1 MRALVIDDSPP
12 ARRHVGA
19 MLAELGFEVY
29 DAEEGGDGFQRLL
42 ALGMVELVILDWN
55 MPGMDGLAFL
65 KQLRGDKKYDEVLVI
80 MATSNSDLASVR
92 IALDAGASEYMM
104 KPFAT
109 DDLRDKLQILGF
121 DFGG

>member
-12 ARRHVGA
+12 ARRHVGS

-29 DAEEGGDGFQRLL
+29 DAEEGGEGFQRLL

-65 KQLRGDKKYDEVLVI
+65 KQLRGDARYDDVLVV
-80 MATSNSDLASVR
+80 MATSNSDLTSVR

>member
-29 DAEEGGDGFQRLL
+29 DAEEGGEGFQRLL

-65 KQLRGDKKYDEVLVI
+65 KQLRAGHEYDEVLVV
-80 MATSNSDLASVR
+80 MATSNSDLTSVR

>member
-29 DAEEGGDGFQRLL
+29 DAEEGGEGFQRLL

-65 KQLRGDKKYDEVLVI
+65 KALRAEDRYRDVLVV
-80 MATSNSDLASVR
+80 MATSNSDLTSVR
-92 IALDAGASEYMM
+92 IALDAGANEYMM
-104 KPFAT
+104 KPFGT

>member
-29 DAEEGGDGFQRLL
+29 DAEEGGEGFQRLL

-65 KQLRGDKKYDEVLVI
+65 KQLRRDARYNDVLVV
-80 MATSNSDLASVR
+80 MATSNSDLTSVR
-92 IALDAGASEYMM
+92 IALDAGANEYMM

>member
-29 DAEEGGDGFQRLL
+29 DAEEGGEGFQRLL

-65 KQLRGDKKYDEVLVI
+65 KQLRGDARYNDVLVV
-80 MATSNSDLASVR
+80 MATSNSDLTSVR
-92 IALDAGASEYMM
+92 IALDAGANEYMM

>member
-29 DAEEGGDGFQRLL
+29 DAEEGGEGFQRLL

-65 KQLRGDKKYDEVLVI
+65 KQLRGDARYNDVLVV
-80 MATSNSDLASVR
+80 MATSNSDLTSVR
-92 IALDAGASEYMM
+92 IAHDAGANEYVM

>member
-29 DAEEGGDGFQRLL
+29 DAEEGGEGFQRLL

-65 KQLRGDKKYDEVLVI
+65 KQLRGDTRYDDVLVV
-80 MATSNSDLASVR
+80 MATSNSDLTSVR
-92 IALDAGASEYMM
+92 IALDAGANEYMM

-121 DFGG
+121 VFGG